1 MLTST
6 KKISGRSVEMSIA
19 LAVFLFVTG
28 LLLTVKG
35 SDVFVDS
42 ATRVATS
49 ARIPK
54 FIIGATL
61 VSIATTLPEIF
72 VSVLASAQKMPDVA
86 FGTSVGSVT
95 ANFCVMIAISF
106 IYMPTLFKRRD
117 YLYESVL
124 MIASVG
130 IQIYCGFKREIDFI
144 SAILLLLIFGAFIIQ
159 NIKSGY
165 ENRVPDV
172 FKFKSQEDED
182 KEQKILKR
190 KNHAKDVLAFV
201 LSALFMV
208 FGSQLLVHTGGEI
221 ARELGV
227 TERVISTTVIALGTS
242 LPEFVTSISA
252 FSKKQYSVSFGNIV
266 GANVINLTLILPLAT
281 LISGGALPL
290 SWEQSAID
298 ISICAV
304 VTLLTLVPSFITR
317 KFMRWQG
324 AILLCIYLAYFCITF
339 GLITV

>member
-1 MLTST
+1 MVAKLT
-6 KKISGRSVEMSIA
+6 IA
-19 LAVFLFVTG
+19 LAVFLFAIG
-28 LLLTVKG
+28 LALTVKG
-35 SDVFVDS
+35 SDVFVDC
-42 ATRVATS
+42 ATRIATA

-72 VSVLASAQKMPDVA
+72 VSVFASAEGKADMA

-106 IYMPTLFKRRD
+106 IYMPTLFKRLD
-117 YLYESVL
+117 YLFESVL
-124 MIASVG
+124 MVLSIGVLT
-130 IQIYCGFKREIDFI
+130 YCGITREINFI
-144 SAILLLLIFGAFIIQ
+144 SAIILLIIFGAFIIQ

-165 ENRVPDV
+165 ENHVPDA
-172 FKFKSQEDED
+172 FKYKSREDED
-182 KEQKILKR
+182 EEERILKR
-190 KNHAKDVLAFV
+190 KNHAKDILKFL
-201 LSALFMV
+201 LSAIFMV
-208 FGSQLLVHTGGEI
+208 LGSQLLVHTGGEI
-221 ARELGV
+221 AKNFGV
-227 TERVISTTVIALGTS
+227 NERVISTTVIALGTS
-242 LPEFVTSISA
+242 LPEFITSISA

-281 LISGGALPL
+281 LVSGGVLPL

-304 VTLLTLVPSFITR
+304 VTLLTLLPSFITR

-324 AILLCIYLAYFCITF
+324 AILLCIYLAYFCITC
-339 GLITV
+339 GLITVTM

>member
-1 MLTST
+1 MT
-6 KKISGRSVEMSIA
+6 IA
-19 LAVFLFVTG
+19 LAVFLFSIG
-28 LLLTVKG
+28 LALTVKG

-42 ATRVATS
+42 ATRVATI

-72 VSVLASAQKMPDVA
+72 VSVFASIQQKPDMA

-106 IYMPTLFKRRD
+106 IYMPTLFKRLD
-117 YLYESVL
+117 YIFESVL
-124 MIASVG
+124 MLISVG
-130 IQIYCGFKREIDFI
+130 VLVYCGFKREIDFV
-144 SAILLLLIFGAFIIQ
+144 SAILLLLIFGAFIFQ

-165 ENRVPDV
+165 ENHVPDV
-172 FKFKSQEDED
+172 FKYKSRDDEDE
-182 KEQKILKR
+182 EARILKR
-190 KNHAKDVLAFV
+190 RNHEKDVLKFL
-201 LSALFMV
+201 LSGVFMV
-208 FGSQLLVHTGGEI
+208 IGSQLLVHTGGEI
-221 ARELGV
+221 AKIFGV
-227 TERVISTTVIALGTS
+227 SERVISTTVIALGTS
-242 LPEFVTSISA
+242 LPEFITSISA

-281 LISGGALPL
+281 LISGGLLPL
-290 SWEQSAID
+290 NWEQSAID
-298 ISICAV
+298 ISICVV

-324 AILLCIYLAYFCITF
+324 AILLCIYLAYFCITC
-339 GLITV
+339 GLITVTL